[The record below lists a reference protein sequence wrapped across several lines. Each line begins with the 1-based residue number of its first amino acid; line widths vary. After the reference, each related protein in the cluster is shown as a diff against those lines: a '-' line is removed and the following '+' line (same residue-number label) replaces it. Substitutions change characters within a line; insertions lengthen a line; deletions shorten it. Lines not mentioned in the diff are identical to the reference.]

1 MPNIQFAEVVTIKKF
16 YLLQNEKFK
25 IRPFYLSIGFIS
37 LWLVCSILLW
47 PGGKEALFFGLCGI
61 AIYYSIKTAV
71 DILTKSNSNLGIIL
85 QTLIVL
91 ISAVFFTKY
100 FYHTIGDYP
109 GLVIVPL
116 FIILTSL
123 YLIKEKGKDR
133 KLTVTVVVY
142 FFLTIPLFGV
152 NFPETPRHYIPKSWY
167 DRYSVGETIT
177 ISLPYKFSNKEAEEL
192 SNQASELESS
202 KKYEEAI
209 RIYLQALKIEPF
221 NPQLFFELSGCYSKI
236 NKLELAVSYL
246 DTAISID
253 DSFAPFFINRGFLYY
268 RLDKRNKAFS
278 DYYEAVQLD
287 SMQHATFVNLAIL
300 FYDERNYEKAC
311 ENFKIAEKLGYD
323 IENIREVKRI
333 KIKSCD
339 LY

>member
-1 MPNIQFAEVVTIKKF
+1 MKS
-16 YLLQNEKFK
+16 FK
-25 IRPFYLSIGFIS
+25 SGLFYLSIGFIS
-37 LWLVCSILLW
+37 LWLACSILFW
-47 PGGKEALFFGLCGI
+47 PGGKMALFFGLCGI
-61 AIYYSIKTAV
+61 SIYYSIKTAI
-71 DILTKSNSNLGIIL
+71 DILKKSNSNLRIFL

-91 ISAVFFTKY
+91 ISVIFFTKY

-116 FIILTSL
+116 FIFLTSL
-123 YLIKEKGKDR
+123 YLIKEKKKDK
-133 KLTVTVVVY
+133 KLTVTAVVY
-142 FFLTIPLFGV
+142 LLLTIPLFGV

-167 DRYSVGETIT
+167 DRHSVGETT
-177 ISLPYKFSNKEAEEL
+177 TVSLPYKFSNKEAEEL

-202 KKYEEAI
+202 KQYEEAT
-209 RIYLQALKIEPF
+209 RLYLQALEVEPF
-221 NPQLFFELSGCYSKI
+221 NPQLFFELSGSYSKI

-253 DSFAPFFINRGFLYY
+253 DSFAPFYINRGFLHY
-268 RLDKRNKAFS
+268 RLDERNKAFS
-278 DYYEAVQLD
+278 DYYQAIQLD

-300 FYDERNYEKAC
+300 FYDEKKYEKAC
-311 ENFKIAEKLGYD
+311 ENFKIAERLGYD
-323 IENIREVKRI
+323 IENNREEKRM